1 MPNTS
6 KEVIHMIEKWPITIP
21 QLSGKKKRNVY
32 VYLPDAVKENPDVRF
47 PVLYMFDGHNV
58 FFNEDAT
65 YGKCWGMKEY
75 MEETEIPMMI
85 VAVECNH
92 GKNYARLKEYAPF
105 TFVDER
111 FGRITGKGKTYM
123 DWLVNTLKPMIDE
136 TYPTIPDREAT
147 FIAGSSMG
155 GLMSLYAAV
164 EYNDV
169 FSRAACLSPSVW
181 FANKRLVQM
190 IRTAD
195 MAPGTV
201 IYMDYGSREMA
212 NHEGM
217 RQKYTNIVKALME
230 TNVHLTSRIVPNGDH
245 CEACWEE
252 QIPYF
257 MNTLLYQRD

>member
-1 MPNTS
+1 
-6 KEVIHMIEKWPITIP
+6 MIEKWPVTIP

-32 VYLPDAVKENPDVRF
+32 VYLPEASKENPDVRF

-65 YGKCWGMKEY
+65 YGKSWGMKEY
-75 MEETEIPMMI
+75 MEETGIPMII

-105 TFVDER
+105 TFADKR

-123 DWLVNTLKPMIDE
+123 DWLVDTLKPLIDE
-136 TYPTIPDREAT
+136 TYPTIPDRDST

-155 GLMSLYAAV
+155 GLMSLYAATA
-164 EYNDV
+164 YNDI

-181 FANKRLVQM
+181 FANQRLVRF
-190 IRTAD
+190 IRETD
-195 MAPGTV
+195 VQPDTV
-201 IYMDYGSREMA
+201 IYMDYGSKEMG
-212 NHEGM
+212 NHDGM
-217 RQKYTNIVKALME
+217 RKKYTNVLTALME
-230 TNVHLTSRIVPNGDH
+230 KPVMLTSRIIPGGEH
-245 CEACWEE
+245 CEASWEE

>member
-1 MPNTS
+1 
-6 KEVIHMIEKWPITIP
+6 MIEKWPVTIP

-32 VYLPDAVKENPDVRF
+32 VYLPDAAKENPDVRF

-65 YGKCWGMKEY
+65 YGKSWGMKEY
-75 MEETEIPMMI
+75 MEATGIPMII

-105 TFVDER
+105 TFADKR

-123 DWLVNTLKPMIDE
+123 DWLVDTLKPLIDE
-136 TYPTIPDREAT
+136 TYPTIPDRDST

-155 GLMSLYAAV
+155 GLMSLYAATA
-164 EYNDV
+164 YNDI

-181 FANKRLVQM
+181 FANQRLVRF
-190 IRTAD
+190 IRETD
-195 MAPGTV
+195 IRPDTV
-201 IYMDYGSREMA
+201 IYMDYGSREMG
-212 NHEGM
+212 NHDGM
-217 RQKYTNIVKALME
+217 RKKYTNVLTALME
-230 TNVHLTSRIVPNGDH
+230 KRVMLTSRIIPGGEH
-245 CEACWEE
+245 CEASWEE